1 MKFTLFILL
10 VSLSL
15 VSCSKSSM
23 ELDGD
28 FAEAL
33 ELLDEAIDEFPDRLQ
48 ETFDEIDLI
57 GKELAYAADD
67 RRRMECCERLSDEY
81 INVSV
86 DSVSIYAER
95 MLGYAQTL
103 SDPDGIAT
111 ALMYLSSVAQMK
123 EDYLGSINRLNS
135 ISLEGVSGETLKQ
148 YHERAESVYYSLFI
162 RSFNSPNDRYLN
174 HTKEYYRQKLNEN
187 RSAYLSID
195 STSCKATMIRISELR
210 DDKKYV
216 EALALLEQSKNQM
229 FAEGLQ
235 KVWYRYHSVLDAF
248 LEDTDRQVINLV
260 MASVYDLR
268 LPTRDNLSLIGL
280 SRFLSKNGYVE
291 QASKYISFA
300 SKNSFKLKTAARM
313 SYAEGTSNKILSAL
327 SAKQKQ
333 TRHWLTVSVVI
344 LCVLLAGLFLAFMY
358 SQKLRKNL
366 AYNLT
371 RLKEAN
377 LIRNNYL
384 FRYMVLS
391 ANYLDSADEYHKG
404 LRRMVRKGELDELY
418 KILKSPSRFEDD
430 KRNFY
435 AIFDETFLKMFP
447 HFIERLNSLMKP
459 DHLYGLTKSGHLP
472 VEVRVLA
479 VMRMGMTD
487 SNQIAQFMSYSIST
501 VYTYR
506 SRSAEKSLYSR
517 EEFERKLLKLPLD

>member
-210 DDKKYV
+210 DDKRPSLFWNSLRIRCLPKG
-216 EALALLEQSKNQM
+216 
-229 FAEGLQ
+229 FR
-235 KVWYRYHSVLDAF
+235 RYGI
-248 LEDTDRQVINLV
+248 VIIPCW
-260 MASVYDLR
+260 M
-268 LPTRDNLSLIGL
+268 PSL
-280 SRFLSKNGYVE
+280 
-291 QASKYISFA
+291 
-300 SKNSFKLKTAARM
+300 
-313 SYAEGTSNKILSAL
+313 KILTGRCSTL
-327 SAKQKQ
+327 LWHLCM
-333 TRHWLTVSVVI
+333 TFVSLPEI
-344 LCVLLAGLFLAFMY
+344 LC
-358 SQKLRKNL
+358 
-366 AYNLT
+366 
-371 RLKEAN
+371 
-377 LIRNNYL
+377 
-384 FRYMVLS
+384 
-391 ANYLDSADEYHKG
+391 H
-404 LRRMVRKGELDELY
+404 
-418 KILKSPSRFEDD
+418 
-430 KRNFY
+430 
-435 AIFDETFLKMFP
+435 
-447 HFIERLNSLMKP
+447 
-459 DHLYGLTKSGHLP
+459 
-472 VEVRVLA
+472 
-479 VMRMGMTD
+479 
-487 SNQIAQFMSYSIST
+487 
-501 VYTYR
+501 
-506 SRSAEKSLYSR
+506 
-517 EEFERKLLKLPLD
+517 